1 MKSSSTIIAL
11 VAALA
16 VTGGGLGLSLTGV
29 FDSDHIAATTN
40 SGTILN
46 YEAPTGL
53 MMGHMVV
60 EAHDEAGNLIAYRA
74 TDNEVVD
81 DGEQCILK
89 MLFATTGNVA
99 NSDGRGEY
107 TTTGA
112 CTGALTGAW
121 DIIGIGTTTT
131 SATDTNVYLG
141 NDTSGTFTYT
151 PTNGNNDGMPG
162 LERGVATTKTWTNG
176 TADTTTKIELSKTF
190 TNLSTNNAAIAE
202 SGLFNSTTIKGAGML
217 AHKAFSAVTLTTNDS
232 ITITWTFTVGN

>member
-16 VTGGGLGLSLTGV
+16 VTTGGLGLSLTGI
-29 FDSDHIAATTN
+29 FDNETLTVDN
-40 SGTILN
+40 STILN
-46 YEAPTGL
+46 YQSPTGL
-53 MMGHMVV
+53 MMGHLTI

-74 TDNEVVD
+74 SDNEVVD

-89 MLFATTGNVA
+89 MLFGTTGSSQA
-99 NSDGRGEY
+99 GRGEY

-121 DIIGIGTTTT
+121 DVIGIGTT
-131 SATDTNVYLG
+131 ATAANDVNVVLG
-141 NDTSGTFTYT
+141 NDTTSGA
-151 PTNGNNDGMPG
+151 NNANGMPG

-176 TADTTTKIELSKTF
+176 TGSTTTKIELSKTF
-190 TNLSTNNAAIAE
+190 TNLSTNNAVIAE
-202 SGLFNSTTIKGAGML
+202 SGLFNSTTVAGSGML

>member
-16 VTGGGLGLSLTGV
+16 VTTGGLGLSLTGV
-29 FDSDHIAATTN
+29 FEDHTATTH
-40 SGTILN
+40 SSSILN

-89 MLFATTGNVA
+89 MLFATTGTSQA
-99 NSDGRGEY
+99 GRGEY
-107 TTTGA
+107 TSTGAGA

-121 DIIGIGTTTT
+121 DVIGIGTTTT
-131 SATDTNVYLG
+131 AAADTNVLLG
-141 NDTSGTFTYT
+141 NDTAGTQNYS

-176 TADTTTKIELSKTF
+176 TGSTTTKIELSKTF

-202 SGLFNSTTIKGAGML
+202 SGLFNSTTIKGSGML

>member
-1 MKSSSTIIAL
+1 MNSKSTIIVL

-16 VTGGGLGLSLTGV
+16 VLSGAMGMSMTGA
-29 FDSDHIAATTN
+29 FSDQEFMTASSKNVAV
-40 SGTILN
+40 
-46 YEAPTGL
+46 GL
-53 MMGHMVV
+53 MTGHLEI
-60 EAHDEAGNLIAYRA
+60 EARHADGELYAYRQ

-202 SGLFNSTTIKGAGML
+202 SGLFNSTTAAGSGML
-217 AHKAFSAVTLTTNDS
+217 AHKEFSAVTLTTNDS